1 MSEPSTPLMRQ
12 YSAIKKEHPNALLF
26 FRLGDFYELFFDDA
40 ILAARELQITLTS
53 RNKEKGVNIPMCGVP
68 YHAAEGYIAK
78 LIRRGFKVAVC
89 EQVEDPRLAT
99 KLVRREVTR
108 VVTPGTAADS
118 SLNAEEN
125 NFLAAVATVG
135 DRVGF
140 AALDLSTGEFRATE
154 FAGESA
160 GRRIQEEL
168 EQLRPKEMLYG
179 SSAPLLEHASS
190 TQLGSFATLNG
201 RDTPHSTGTAPVAR
215 ISGFGWA
222 ETPLDDWIF
231 APDHAIPLVENH
243 FGVLSLEGFGLAG
256 KQAAASAAGAILYY
270 IRSTQRGTLD
280 HVDRIGFYERQNCL
294 VLDAVTVRNLELIE
308 PLFAGTDAGVTLI
321 RCLDATI
328 TPMGKRLLRMWM
340 LRPSLDRTEIEA
352 RLDAVDVQ
360 VKDIVGRE
368 ELRRS
373 LDGILDLERLLSRVT
388 LETAN
393 PRDVLALGASLGKLP
408 KVRGVLAGLLAPRL
422 AMLHAAIDELGDLRG
437 KIESMLAPEP
447 PLTLNDGGV
456 IAAGID
462 KDLDELRD
470 LSHNSKQYLA
480 QVETRERERT
490 GIGSLKVKF
499 NSIFGYYIEISKANL
514 HHAPTD
520 YERKQTLVNAERFTT
535 PELKEY
541 ESKILDAQEKIV
553 EIERRLFAELRSA
566 IAAEAKRI
574 RQTAL
579 ALAEVDV
586 LGSLAHI
593 AALRNYCRPK
603 FEADNSDQT
612 ADLEI
617 VEGRHPVIELQ
628 EMTIGNDRFVP
639 NDLFLNS
646 KTHNIVVLTG
656 PNMGGKS
663 TYLRQAALIVI
674 MAQMGSFVPARSV
687 RMGIVDRVFTRIG
700 ASDNVA
706 RGRSTFMVEMTETA
720 AILHTATPRSLIL
733 LDEVGRGTSTY
744 DGLAIAWAAVEY
756 LHARVRAKTLFATH
770 YFELTELAEQ
780 LSGVKNYHVSVKETG
795 GSVVFLRRVEPG
807 AADRSYGI
815 EVAKLAGLPNEVVVR
830 AREVLAEHESSEHR
844 LSGHLTPGSAP
855 ERPAQLTIFT
865 PLSQPVLEKLRE
877 ADLDRMTPLEALN
890 LLAELKKADWQKRWQ
905 RRTQLIH
912 ASGQLLI
919 VGFDGTEMSPRL
931 ASLLAKIAPAGVILF
946 ARNIK
951 GVEQTHTLLRECQ
964 KCVAMP
970 LFTCVD
976 LEGGTVDRFR
986 NVLGTAPS
994 PAEVFATGSRALYR
1008 KHGRVIGEN
1017 CRALGFNVDFAPVLD
1032 LAFAASRS
1040 VMSSRAVSDD
1050 PKQVVVY
1057 AREFLQGLRDAGV
1070 LGCGKHFP
1078 WAG

>member
-1 MSEPSTPLMRQ
+1 MSEPTTPLMRQ
-12 YSAIKKEHPNALLF
+12 YAAIKKEHPNALLF

-40 ILAARELQITLTS
+40 VLAARELQITLTS
-53 RNKEKGVNIPMCGVP
+53 RNKEKGVAIPMCGVP

-89 EQVEDPRLAT
+89 EQVGVPTKDPRLTT

-154 FAGESA
+154 FVGELA

-179 SSAPLLEHASS
+179 SSAPLFEKRNSGETGALARPPAE
-190 TQLGSFATLNG
+190 T
-201 RDTPHSTGTAPVAR
+201 RPTGTAPVAR
-215 ISGFGWA
+215 VSGSGWA

-231 APDHAIPLVENH
+231 APDHAIPLLENH

-280 HVDRIGFYERQNCL
+280 HVDRIGFYERKNCL

-308 PLFAGTDAGVTLI
+308 PLFAGTDAGVTLF

-328 TPMGKRLLRMWM
+328 TPMGKRLLRTWI
-340 LRPSLDRTEIEA
+340 LRPSLDRAEIEG
-352 RLDAVDVQ
+352 RLDSVEVQ
-360 VKDIVGRE
+360 VKDTVRRE

-393 PRDVLALGASLGKLP
+393 PRDVLALAASLARIP
-408 KVRGVLAGLLAPRL
+408 KVRTVLAGLSASRL
-422 AMLHAAIDELGDLRG
+422 AALHVAIDELGDLRE
-437 KIESMLAPEP
+437 KIESTLVPEP
-447 PLTLNDGGV
+447 PLTLSDGGA
-456 IAAGID
+456 IAAGVD

-470 LSHNSKQYLA
+470 LSRNSKQYLA
-480 QVETRERERT
+480 QVEQRERERT

-514 HHAPTD
+514 HLSPAD

-586 LGSLAHI
+586 LGCLAHI
-593 AALRNYCRPK
+593 ASLRNYCRPRFDK
-603 FEADNSDQT
+603 AEKPTDVGDGAPGAPARSL
-612 ADLEI
+612 DLEI

-628 EMTIGNDRFVP
+628 ELAAGSERFVP
-639 NDLFLNS
+639 NDLFLDS
-646 KTHNIVVLTG
+646 SSHNIVVLTG

-674 MAQMGSFVPARSV
+674 MAQMGSFVPARAV
-687 RMGIVDRVFTRIG
+687 RLGIVDRVFTRIG

-720 AILHTATPRSLIL
+720 AILHTATARSLIL

-756 LHARVRAKTLFATH
+756 LHAYVRAKTLFATH

-780 LSGVKNYHVSVKETG
+780 LSGVKNYHVSVKEAG

-830 AREVLAEHESSEHR
+830 AREVLAEHESSERR
-844 LSGHLTPGSAP
+844 LSEHLTPGSSTEP
-855 ERPAQLTIFT
+855 ERPTQLTIFT

-877 ADLDRMTPLEALN
+877 VDLNRLTPLEALN
-890 LLAELKKADWQKRWQ
+890 LLAELKRQ
-905 RRTQLIH
+905 I
-912 ASGQLLI
+912 
-919 VGFDGTEMSPRL
+919 E
-931 ASLLAKIAPAGVILF
+931 
-946 ARNIK
+946 
-951 GVEQTHTLLRECQ
+951 
-964 KCVAMP
+964 
-970 LFTCVD
+970 
-976 LEGGTVDRFR
+976 
-986 NVLGTAPS
+986 
-994 PAEVFATGSRALYR
+994 
-1008 KHGRVIGEN
+1008 
-1017 CRALGFNVDFAPVLD
+1017 
-1032 LAFAASRS
+1032 
-1040 VMSSRAVSDD
+1040 
-1050 PKQVVVY
+1050 
-1057 AREFLQGLRDAGV
+1057 
-1070 LGCGKHFP
+1070 
-1078 WAG
+1078 

>member
-40 ILAARELQITLTS
+40 VLAARELQITLTS
-53 RNKEKGVNIPMCGVP
+53 RNKEKGVAIPMCGVP

-89 EQVEDPRLAT
+89 EQVEDPRLAK

-108 VVTPGTAADS
+108 VVTPGTVVDS

-125 NFLAAVATVG
+125 NFLAAVAAVG

-179 SSAPLLEHASS
+179 SSAPLLERAVGEQMRNFASLDGPEARHH
-190 TQLGSFATLNG
+190 T
-201 RDTPHSTGTAPVAR
+201 DTGPSTGTAPVAR
-215 ISGFGWA
+215 ISGGGWV

-231 APDHAIPLVENH
+231 APDHAIPLLENH

-256 KQAAASAAGAILYY
+256 KRAAASAGGAILYY

-308 PLFAGTDAGVTLI
+308 PLFAGTDAGVTLF
-321 RCLDATI
+321 RCLDATV
-328 TPMGKRLLRMWM
+328 TPMGKRLLRTWM
-340 LRPSLDRTEIEA
+340 LRPSLDRTEIEG
-352 RLDAVDVQ
+352 RLDSVEVQ
-360 VKDIVGRE
+360 IKDTVRRE

-393 PRDVLALGASLGKLP
+393 PRDVLALAASLGRIP
-408 KVRGVLAGLLAPRL
+408 KVRSVLNGLSASRL
-422 AMLHAAIDELGDLRG
+422 GALHIAIDELGDLRG
-437 KIESMLAPEP
+437 KIDRTLVPEP
-447 PLTLNDGGV
+447 PLTLSDGGV
-456 IAAGID
+456 IAAGVD

-470 LSHNSKQYLA
+470 LSRNSKQYLA
-480 QVETRERERT
+480 QVEQRERERT

-514 HHAPTD
+514 HHAPAD

-586 LGSLAHI
+586 LGCLAHI
-593 AALRNYCRPK
+593 AALRNYCRPH
-603 FEADNSDQT
+603 FDEAEKTEDVG
-612 ADLEI
+612 DLEI

-628 EMTIGNDRFVP
+628 ELAGSDRFIP
-639 NDLFLNS
+639 NDLFLDS
-646 KTHNIVVLTG
+646 SAHNIVVLTG

-674 MAQMGSFVPARSV
+674 MAQMGSFVPARAV
-687 RMGIVDRVFTRIG
+687 RLGIVDRVFTRIG

-720 AILHTATPRSLIL
+720 AILHTATARSLIL

-815 EVAKLAGLPNEVVVR
+815 EVAKLAGLPNEVVIR
-830 AREVLAEHESSEHR
+830 AREVLAEHESSER
-844 LSGHLTPGSAP
+844 QLSSHLTPGSSAEP
-855 ERPAQLTIFT
+855 ERPTQLTIFT

-877 ADLDRMTPLEALN
+877 VDLDRLTPLEALN
-890 LLAELKKADWQKRWQ
+890 LLAELKKE
-905 RRTQLIH
+905 I
-912 ASGQLLI
+912 
-919 VGFDGTEMSPRL
+919 
-931 ASLLAKIAPAGVILF
+931 
-946 ARNIK
+946 
-951 GVEQTHTLLRECQ
+951 
-964 KCVAMP
+964 
-970 LFTCVD
+970 
-976 LEGGTVDRFR
+976 
-986 NVLGTAPS
+986 
-994 PAEVFATGSRALYR
+994 
-1008 KHGRVIGEN
+1008 
-1017 CRALGFNVDFAPVLD
+1017 
-1032 LAFAASRS
+1032 
-1040 VMSSRAVSDD
+1040 
-1050 PKQVVVY
+1050 
-1057 AREFLQGLRDAGV
+1057 
-1070 LGCGKHFP
+1070 
-1078 WAG
+1078 

>member
-1 MSEPSTPLMRQ
+1 MAEPSTPLMRQ

-40 ILAARELQITLTS
+40 VLAARELQITLTS
-53 RNKEKGVNIPMCGVP
+53 RNKEKGVAIPMCGVP

-89 EQVEDPRLAT
+89 EQVEDARLAT

-118 SLNAEEN
+118 SLNPEEN

-179 SSAPLLEHASS
+179 SSAPLLERATTAQQRGFAAPDGRVSRPHTS
-190 TQLGSFATLNG
+190 TF
-201 RDTPHSTGTAPVAR
+201 PSTGTAPVPR
-215 ISGFGWA
+215 ISGSGWA

-231 APDHAIPLVENH
+231 APDHAIPLLENQ

-308 PLFAGTDAGVTLI
+308 PLFAGTDSGVTLF
-321 RCLDATI
+321 RCMDATV
-328 TPMGKRLLRMWM
+328 TPMGKRLLRTWM
-340 LRPSLDRTEIEA
+340 LRPSLDKPEIEG
-352 RLDAVDVQ
+352 RLDSVEVQ
-360 VKDIVGRE
+360 VKDSVRRE
-368 ELRRS
+368 ELRRA
-373 LDGILDLERLLSRVT
+373 LEGILDLERLLSRVT

-393 PRDVLALGASLGKLP
+393 PRDVLALAASLGRIP
-408 KVRGVLAGLLAPRL
+408 KVRAVLGGLSASRL
-422 AMLHAAIDELGDLRG
+422 AILHIAIDELGDLCE
-437 KIESMLAPEP
+437 KIDRTLVPEP
-447 PLTLNDGGV
+447 PLTLSDGGV
-456 IAAGID
+456 IAPGID

-470 LSHNSKQYLA
+470 LSRNSKQYLA

-490 GIGSLKVKF
+490 GIASLKVKF
-499 NSIFGYYIEISKANL
+499 NSVFGYYIEISKANL
-514 HHAPTD
+514 HLSPAD

-541 ESKILDAQEKIV
+541 ESKILDSQEKIV

-586 LGSLAHI
+586 LGCLSHI
-593 AALRNYCRPK
+593 ASLRNYCRPR
-603 FEADNSDQT
+603 FDEAATNGSDKT
-612 ADLEI
+612 VDVGDLEV

-628 EMTIGNDRFVP
+628 EQVAGSDRFVP
-639 NDLFLNS
+639 NDLFLDGS
-646 KTHNIVVLTG
+646 AHNVIVLTG

-674 MAQMGSFVPARSV
+674 MAQMGSFVPARAV
-687 RMGIVDRVFTRIG
+687 RLGIVDRVFTRIG

-720 AILHTATPRSLIL
+720 AILHTATSRSLIL

-780 LSGVKNYHVSVKETG
+780 LSGVKNYHVSVKEAG

-830 AREVLAEHESSEHR
+830 AREVLAEHESSERR
-844 LSGHLTPGSAP
+844 LSEHLTPGSSTAP
-855 ERPAQLTIFT
+855 ERPTQLTIFT

-877 ADLDRMTPLEALN
+877 VDLNRLTPLEALN
-890 LLAELKKADWQKRWQ
+890 LLAELKRQ
-905 RRTQLIH
+905 I
-912 ASGQLLI
+912 
-919 VGFDGTEMSPRL
+919 E
-931 ASLLAKIAPAGVILF
+931 
-946 ARNIK
+946 
-951 GVEQTHTLLRECQ
+951 
-964 KCVAMP
+964 
-970 LFTCVD
+970 
-976 LEGGTVDRFR
+976 
-986 NVLGTAPS
+986 
-994 PAEVFATGSRALYR
+994 
-1008 KHGRVIGEN
+1008 
-1017 CRALGFNVDFAPVLD
+1017 
-1032 LAFAASRS
+1032 
-1040 VMSSRAVSDD
+1040 
-1050 PKQVVVY
+1050 
-1057 AREFLQGLRDAGV
+1057 
-1070 LGCGKHFP
+1070 
-1078 WAG
+1078 